1 MAAKKVA
8 IITGASSG
16 IGRVAAIALCE
27 AGWNV
32 VLSARRQAELE
43 ESARLST
50 EARVAAREEVTG
62 TEKVAMAV
70 VGDVT
75 KEEDVKTL
83 FETSIAEHGKV
94 AFIRGMWIRD

>member
-16 IGRVAAIALCE
+16 IGRATAIALCE

-32 VLSARRQAELE
+32 VLSARRQTELE
-43 ESARLST
+43 ESARLCT
-50 EARVAAREEVTG
+50 EARVASRGEVTE
-62 TEKVAMAV
+62 TEKVAVAV

-75 KEEDVKTL
+75 KEEDVKVL
-83 FETSIAEHGKV
+83 FETGIAEYGK
-94 AFIRGMWIRD
+94 